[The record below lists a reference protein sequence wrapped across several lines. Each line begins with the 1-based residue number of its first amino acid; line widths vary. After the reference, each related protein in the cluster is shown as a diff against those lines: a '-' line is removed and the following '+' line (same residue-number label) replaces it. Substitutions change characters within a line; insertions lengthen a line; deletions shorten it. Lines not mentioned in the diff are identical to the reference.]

1 MESHQSKVGLFQIPK
16 LENNI
21 DIFINLGVAKLREFR
36 LGFDSTVGLFFIIH
50 SVIFFN
56 IPYDNIVKKTR
67 GQNIRKNKYS

>member
-36 LGFDSTVGLFFIIH
+36 LGLDSTVGLFFTIH
-50 SVIFFN
+50 SVFFSN
-56 IPYDNIVKKTR
+56 ILYDNIVKKAW
-67 GQNIRKNKYS
+67 GLVKNKYS